1 MLTINDIF
9 IKYSNS
15 QTYGWLQNY
24 ISYIEIYNKTNTE
37 IYYYCTKCEKEYSS
51 DKIQSFINFV
61 ETYTINDIIKTFE
74 LDKPIQSH
82 LLRTA
87 YEELLKKEMHIFP
100 EIEKELESL
109 SSHQEV
115 SQTDTDSP
123 NWMKS
128 LIQEEFNV
136 FHFQESHDKILQ
148 KCEEAIKLCQQ
159 DLKILSKELR
169 MVKKILKSRAR
180 TV

>member
-1 MLTINDIF
+1 MIFSNNSFSISKHQTHHFGYFGLSFDFLSINQLETEVLAFKKEIVLTKNVL
-9 IKYSNS
+9 KVY
-15 QTYGWLQNY
+15 QT
-24 ISYIEIYNKTNTE
+24 
-37 IYYYCTKCEKEYSS
+37 
-51 DKIQSFINFV
+51 
-61 ETYTINDIIKTFE
+61 
-74 LDKPIQSH
+74 
-82 LLRTA
+82 